1 MSVLVDTSIW
11 IDYFRGG
18 NDSAQMD
25 FLIDENLLVTN
36 DLILA
41 ELIPFLK
48 VRNETK
54 IIKLLHNISKLVISI
69 NWNEII
75 DYQYKC
81 LKNGL
86 NGVGI
91 PDLIIAQNAMQ
102 NGCNIYTLDNHFNL
116 MKDIISLHIQG
127 DEGQTLKNRKNR
139 DR

>member
-1 MSVLVDTSIW
+1 MKVLVDTSIW

-18 NDSAQMD
+18 NNSSRMD
-25 FLIDENLLVTN
+25 FLIDENIIVTN

-48 VRNETK
+48 IKNQRR
-54 IIKLLHNISKLVISI
+54 IIELLNSI
-69 NWNEII
+69 KKTEMSIDWRQIV

-91 PDLIIAQNAMQ
+91 PDLIIAQDAIRNH
-102 NGCNIYTLDNHFNL
+102 CTIYSLDNHFQ
-116 MKDIISLHIQG
+116 MIQG
-127 DEGQTLKNRKNR
+127 IVGFQISQ
-139 DR
+139 

>member
-36 DLILA
+36 DLILT

-48 VRNETK
+48 VKNETK
-54 IIKLLHNISKLVISI
+54 IIDLLHNINKLEISI

-91 PDLIIAQNAMQ
+91 PDLIIAQNAKQ

-116 MKDIISLHIQG
+116 MKDIISLQIQI
-127 DEGQTLKNRKNR
+127 
-139 DR
+139 